1 MTLTREAPIRSS
13 PRGAPRDAR
22 VAGTPLRGP
31 RAAECGPWIPSI
43 SAFTRVFDAL
53 CAGMSG
59 VGRREFIAL
68 LAGAAAPLLLWPLAA
83 RAQQR
88 FKIGLLDTGVGAAFA
103 VPFTRKLVELGYVEG
118 RNVVIERKSA
128 EGNLERLKDLAEDLV
143 RQQVDVIVTAGTPA
157 GFAAKKATG
166 TIPIVFGA
174 ISDPVGVGLV
184 ASLARPGGNATGNSL
199 MAPDLSAKRLDILHT
214 LAPGISRFAIL
225 WDSSN
230 PGMAA
235 RVRETKIAADQSRVL
250 LHTVGPRNLDEL
262 NAAFAELLSA
272 RPDALLVTAEA
283 FTRRYLSRIID
294 FAISNKIP
302 AMFEDSE
309 YVEAGGLMSYGPD
322 YKAVFEKA
330 AIFVDKILKGAKPA
344 DLPVE
349 QPTKFELVINLKT
362 AKALGLEVPPQLLAL
377 ADRVIE

>member
-1 MTLTREAPIRSS
+1 MRRRAPEVRSS

-31 RAAECGPWIPSI
+31 RAAECGPWIHSI

-68 LAGAAAPLLLWPLAA
+68 LVGAAAAPSLLWPLAA
-83 RAQQR
+83 HAQQR
-88 FKIGLLDTGVGAAFA
+88 FKIGLLDTGLGAAFA

-214 LAPGISRFAIL
+214 LAPAISRFAIL

-250 LHTVGPRNLDEL
+250 LHTVGPRDLDEL

-283 FTRRYLSRIID
+283 FTRRYLARIID
-294 FAISNKIP
+294 FANSNRIP